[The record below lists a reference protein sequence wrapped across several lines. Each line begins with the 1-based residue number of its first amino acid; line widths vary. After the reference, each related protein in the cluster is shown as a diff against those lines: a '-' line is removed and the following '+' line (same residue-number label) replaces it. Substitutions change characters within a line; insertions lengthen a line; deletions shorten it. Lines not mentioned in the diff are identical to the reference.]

1 MIHFSLFSGLGGFDL
16 AAESVG
22 WRNYLS
28 CEINPFCGRVLS
40 HYWPQAYHHT
50 DIKTL
55 TYDTINTELSKRF
68 GQEWRDDDI
77 VLSGGF
83 PCQPFSTAGRRMGKE
98 DERHLWPEMLRLIG
112 EIKPTYIVGEN
123 VRGLISWNE
132 GMVFDEVFTDLESKG
147 YQVQSFVLPA
157 AGINAPHKRERVWF
171 VAADTNSLRL
181 QQCTNTGEVGG
192 RQEEVGCEG
201 SGLTDAIETNGTT
214 ESATDTNGNGLQ
226 GSTSSDINRQ
236 LSGKE
241 GGFEERIYTRRRAIP
256 FSKFPTQPPVCGRD
270 DGLPTQLDGVTFPSW
285 RRQSVMGY
293 GNAIVPQIAI
303 NLFKTIEKCALL

>member
-68 GQEWRDDDI
+68 GSQWRDDDI
-77 VLSGGF
+77 VISGGF

-112 EIKPTYIVGEN
+112 EIKPTHIVGEN

-171 VAADTNSLRL
+171 VATDTNRLRL

-192 RQEEVGCEG
+192 RQEEVGSERG
-201 SGLTDAIETNGTT
+201 GLSDAIKTNGTAK
-214 ESATDTNGNGLQ
+214 SITDTNGNGLQ
-226 GSTSSDINRQ
+226 GSTSTDIHRQ
-236 LSGKE
+236 LSGE
-241 GGFEERIYTRRRAIP
+241 EEFSEERIYTCRRAVP
-256 FSKFPTQPPVCGRD
+256 FSQFPTQPPVCGRD
-270 DGLPTQLDGVTFPSW
+270 DGLPTRLDGVTFPSW